1 MPTLPDHFDLT
12 SLKLNVL
19 LALPCQIKILDKC
32 SLFDSFCN
40 DCTYLIDQYP
50 SLPPADAKLK
60 HFYLFFS
67 IAPVL
72 WSLWSYKPL
81 QGACIVVCEW
91 NTSKYRLQNLQCRCN
106 ADGPVHWR
114 IDIWCSW
121 CINALVQ
128 FGYYWIGLYWRV
140 MQLHWPAC
148 IELWLLLWGVLY
160 SSQSYSYK
168 TLPYNVKAID
178 LPLAPQCFGDFPPNF
193 KIITWNLFSL
203 GG

>member
-67 IAPVL
+67 HCPCSLITLILQAFTGCLYCCLRMKYKQIQIAE
-72 WSLWSYKPL
+72 SAI
-81 QGACIVVCEW
+81 QMQI
-91 NTSKYRLQNLQCRCN
+91 

-128 FGYYWIGLYWRV
+128 FGYYWIGLY
-140 MQLHWPAC
+140 
-148 IELWLLLWGVLY
+148 
-160 SSQSYSYK
+160 
-168 TLPYNVKAID
+168 
-178 LPLAPQCFGDFPPNF
+178 
-193 KIITWNLFSL
+193 
-203 GG
+203 